1 MTNPDII
8 SEVITTHRKMM
19 SERYDYQRVQALY
32 KLAANFTEDKA
43 IALHDYLIE
52 YIYPDQVRRLSI
64 NRAFDS
70 LDDHIRHPSQLA
82 RIIIDSASLIIKYSR
97 HLPKI
102 MNVGYKALLS
112 FRAASSY
119 ERQLY
124 NAAMQSDLS
133 PPYTTDDI
141 RAFVAQIPPK
151 DVEKLVDLNL
161 DLLEILLDKS
171 LVNKTIEIIDS
182 LLIKMKKRPNVYA
195 KEEITAITV
204 GRDIIAKAQE
214 LFDMFET
221 RDQHQLIALIERIE
235 KDDLKLPL

>member
-1 MTNPDII
+1 MTNNEII
-8 SEVITTHRKMM
+8 TAVIATHRKMM
-19 SERYDYQRVQALY
+19 SERYDYQRVKSVY
-32 KLAANFTEDKA
+32 KLAPNFTEDKA
-43 IALHDYLIE
+43 AALHDYLIE
-52 YIYPDQVRRLSI
+52 YIYPDQEKRLSI

-82 RIIIDSASLIIKYSR
+82 RIIIDSTALIIKYSR

-112 FRAASSY
+112 FRAASRY
-119 ERQLY
+119 EKQLY
-124 NAAMQSDLS
+124 NAALESEIAL
-133 PPYTTDDI
+133 PYSTDDI
-141 RAFVAQIPPK
+141 RAFVAGIPTK

-171 LVNKTIEIIDS
+171 LVNKTIEMIDN

-195 KEEITAITV
+195 KEEITAIIV

-221 RDQHQLIALIERIE
+221 RDQHELIALIERIE
-235 KDDLKLPL
+235 KDDLHLPL